1 MLSIFGKKVK
11 SPEDKEIRDLLEKV
25 QSNSISLSANIG
37 ELLSLLKKKND
48 PEFAKLIKELEK

>member
-1 MLSIFGKKVK
+1 MLSISTAK
-11 SPEDKEIRDLLEKV
+11 SSGNKEIQELLEKV
-25 QSNSISLSANIG
+25 QSDSISLSANIG